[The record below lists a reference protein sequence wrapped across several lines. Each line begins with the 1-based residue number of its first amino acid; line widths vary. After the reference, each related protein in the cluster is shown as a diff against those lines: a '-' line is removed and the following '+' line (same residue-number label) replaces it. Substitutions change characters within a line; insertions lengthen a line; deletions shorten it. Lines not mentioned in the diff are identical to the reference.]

1 MEIGT
6 RRYPDRYFP
15 VNLNLFNLFW
25 HFGQLKLFRH
35 ERLTPKELSI
45 ARVLVVVNLKNVRSF
60 EPVIHGFLG
69 C

>member
-1 MEIGT
+1 MFMEIGT
-6 RRYPDRYFP
+6 RRYPDCYFP

-35 ERLTPKELSI
+35 EKLTPKELM
-45 ARVLVVVNLKNVRSF
+45 VKLKNSRSF